1 LCLFNKLQITIKA
14 IQNWHSIISN
24 SIISNSQIV
33 FLFFMKKHYSLFCT
47 LFAAFMAMPV
57 CAQNSA
63 VPAAGQA
70 NMLKAADDAKHK
82 VVVIDEDFSGF
93 TDGTEDK
100 PSTATILDDMG
111 NFVNKSALKPYSEA
125 LSYKQWGG
133 AGIFSAGGCLAIANG
148 MFLNTPA
155 GDMSGEVTL
164 TFRARLSKAGG
175 STTLNALKL
184 MFISRSSI
192 LDYEV
197 KYYNLTDEWQT
208 FTYTSTLGDFEHSGF
223 QFYSMYA
230 SNIILVDDIRLEQT
244 RTSIPAP
251 KVHEAENM
259 TDTSFKA
266 VWNKSIEADH
276 YLLSVFTKNESNE
289 LMTVSE
295 GFDNI
300 KADDKGNIDAASPN
314 YPEGWEFAWKDDD
327 LSNHIAKGEGPGTGN
342 KQAVRLIDTGDAIT
356 TPYCPEGI
364 KSLKFWV
371 KAEANDGQPKFSSIM
386 FTVNFGKGVYT
397 VDNYINIPDM
407 FTPEHRNGYYFD
419 LTETLSAFDK
429 IYSVKIEY
437 IREEDDKTTILFDDF
452 SYTTNKP
459 TTYNYVLKDQKV
471 EQQDNED
478 GTVGF
483 EVNGLDPDTDYTY
496 SVKSVNSDFTSAA
509 SDEQEVYAVSIPTA
523 LPATNITA
531 NSYTANWTSHKK
543 VDFYRV
549 DQLQQTVIDKDT
561 KDYVMLDEDF
571 SKVTSKLTEADL
583 LDGDGFYEEGER
595 TSGYMPLDDITKI
608 AGWKASST
616 VRVNGWLGG
625 NEAKQGSGTIAGAIV
640 TPTIDLSHNEG
651 ACNISLRVW
660 GSEGDWLIIQGS
672 NPASLATIEFPKGGG
687 IVEKTITMP
696 LCTSKEQ
703 LTFYSNNYKVF
714 LIDYIKITQD
724 VKAGDKVTTITGSV
738 LTEDADTKSMVMTN
752 PGFSDGHDVLYRVTA
767 MRYDKDSQESHK
779 YYSTSTP
786 SDLMLVKNPNPSGI
800 GSVEAAAENVAGVEG
815 GIVVNAANAT
825 TVNVF
830 NLSGQLVAS
839 KACGNGHAF
848 VSVAP
853 GVYVVKTNSTAAKVV
868 VK

>member
-1 LCLFNKLQITIKA
+1 
-14 IQNWHSIISN
+14 
-24 SIISNSQIV
+24 
-33 FLFFMKKHYSLFCT
+33 MKKHYSLFCT
-47 LFAAFMAMPV
+47 MFAAFMAMPV

-93 TDGTEDK
+93 TDGTEDN
-100 PSTATILDDMG
+100 PSTATILDDMD

-125 LSYKQWGG
+125 LSYKEWGG
-133 AGIFSAGGCLAIANG
+133 HGLFSAGGCLAIANG

-184 MFISRSSI
+184 MFISRSSL

-197 KYYNLTDEWQT
+197 KFYSLTDEWQT

-223 QFYSMYA
+223 QFLSMYD

-300 KADDKGNIDAASPN
+300 KADDKGNIDATSPN

-327 LSNHIAKGEGPGTGN
+327 LSNHIAKGEGAGTGN

-371 KAEANDGQPKFSSIM
+371 KAEANDGQPKYSSIL

-397 VDNYINIPDM
+397 VDNYIDIPTM
-407 FTPEHRNGYYFD
+407 FAPAKRDGYYFD

-571 SKVTSKLTEADL
+571 SKVTSSFTEADL
-583 LDGDGFYEEGER
+583 LDGFYEEGER

>member
-1 LCLFNKLQITIKA
+1 
-14 IQNWHSIISN
+14 
-24 SIISNSQIV
+24 
-33 FLFFMKKHYSLFCT
+33 MKKHYSLFCT

-63 VPAAGQA
+63 VPADGQA

-82 VVVIDEDFSGF
+82 VVVINEDFSGF
-93 TDGTEDK
+93 TDGTEDN

-175 STTLNALKL
+175 STMLNALKL

-208 FTYTSTLGDFEHSGF
+208 FTYTSTLGQFEHSGF

-300 KADDKGNIDAASPN
+300 KADDKGNIDATSPN
-314 YPEGWEFAWKDDD
+314 YPEGWEFAWKDND
-327 LSNHIAKGEGPGTGN
+327 LSNHIAKGEGAGTDN

-571 SKVTSKLTEADL
+571 SKVTSSLTEADL
-583 LDGDGFYEEGER
+583 LDGFYEEGER

-660 GSEGDWLIIQGS
+660 GSDGDWLIIQGS

>member
-1 LCLFNKLQITIKA
+1 
-14 IQNWHSIISN
+14 
-24 SIISNSQIV
+24 
-33 FLFFMKKHYSLFCT
+33 MKKHYSLFCT

-93 TDGTEDK
+93 TDGTEDN
-100 PSTATILDDMG
+100 PSTATMLDDMG

-184 MFISRSSI
+184 MFLSRSSI

-197 KYYNLTDEWQT
+197 KFYDLTDEWQT
-208 FTYTSTLGDFEHSGF
+208 FTYTSTLGQFEHSGF

-327 LSNHIAKGEGPGTGN
+327 LSNHIANCEGAGTGN

-571 SKVTSKLTEADL
+571 SKVTSSLTEADL
-583 LDGDGFYEEGER
+583 LKGSYDEGER

>member
-1 LCLFNKLQITIKA
+1 
-14 IQNWHSIISN
+14 
-24 SIISNSQIV
+24 
-33 FLFFMKKHYSLFCT
+33 MKKHYSLFCT

-93 TDGTEDK
+93 TDGTEDN

-184 MFISRSSI
+184 MFLSRSSI

-197 KYYNLTDEWQT
+197 KFYDLTDEWQT
-208 FTYTSTLGDFEHSGF
+208 FTYTSTLGQFEHSGF

-289 LMTVSE
+289 LMTASE

-327 LSNHIAKGEGPGTGN
+327 LSNHIAKGEGAGKDN

-571 SKVTSKLTEADL
+571 SKVTSSLTEADL
-583 LDGDGFYEEGER
+583 LDGFYEEGER

-848 VSVAP
+848 MSVAP

>member
-1 LCLFNKLQITIKA
+1 
-14 IQNWHSIISN
+14 
-24 SIISNSQIV
+24 
-33 FLFFMKKHYSLFCT
+33 MKKHYSLFCT

-93 TDGTEDK
+93 TDGTEDN
-100 PSTATILDDMG
+100 PSTATILDDMD

-125 LSYKQWGG
+125 LSYKEWGG
-133 AGIFSAGGCLAIANG
+133 HGLFSAGGCLAIANG

-184 MFISRSSI
+184 MFISRSS
-192 LDYEV
+192 LVDYEV
-197 KYYNLTDEWQT
+197 KFYSLTDEWQT

-223 QFYSMYA
+223 QFLSMYD
-230 SNIILVDDIRLEQT
+230 SNIVLVDDIRLEQT

-300 KADDKGNIDAASPN
+300 KADDKGNIDATSPN

-327 LSNHIAKGEGPGTGN
+327 LSNHIAKGEGAGTGN

-371 KAEANDGQPKFSSIM
+371 KAEANDGQPKYSSIL

-397 VDNYINIPDM
+397 VDNYIDIPTM
-407 FTPEHRNGYYFD
+407 FAPAKRDGYYFD

-496 SVKSVNSDFTSAA
+496 SVKSVNSVFTSAA

-571 SKVTSKLTEADL
+571 SKVTSSLTEADL
-583 LDGDGFYEEGER
+583 LKGSYDEGER

-786 SDLMLVKNPNPSGI
+786 SDLMLVKNPTPSGI
-800 GSVEAAAENVAGVEG
+800 GSVEVAAENVAGVEG

>member
-1 LCLFNKLQITIKA
+1 
-14 IQNWHSIISN
+14 
-24 SIISNSQIV
+24 
-33 FLFFMKKHYSLFCT
+33 MKKHYSLLCT

-63 VPAAGQA
+63 VPADGQA

-82 VVVIDEDFSGF
+82 VVVINEDFSGF
-93 TDGTEDK
+93 TDGTEDN

-133 AGIFSAGGCLAIANG
+133 AGIFSAGGCLAITNG

-184 MFISRSSI
+184 MFLSRSSI

-197 KYYNLTDEWQT
+197 KFYDLTDEWQT
-208 FTYTSTLGDFEHSGF
+208 FTYTSTLGQFEHSGF

-300 KADDKGNIDAASPN
+300 KADDKGNIDATSPN
-314 YPEGWEFAWKDDD
+314 YPEGWEFAWKDND
-327 LSNHIAKGEGPGTGN
+327 LSNHIAKGEGAGTDN

-571 SKVTSKLTEADL
+571 SKVTSSLTEADL
-583 LDGDGFYEEGER
+583 LDGFYEEGER

-724 VKAGDKVTTITGSV
+724 VKAGDKVSTITGSV

-815 GIVVNAANAT
+815 GIVVTAANAT

>member
-1 LCLFNKLQITIKA
+1 
-14 IQNWHSIISN
+14 
-24 SIISNSQIV
+24 
-33 FLFFMKKHYSLFCT
+33 MKKHYSLFCT

-93 TDGTEDK
+93 TDGTEDN
-100 PSTATILDDMG
+100 PSTATILDDMD

-125 LSYKQWGG
+125 LSYKEWGG
-133 AGIFSAGGCLAIANG
+133 HGLFSAGGCLAIANG

-184 MFISRSSI
+184 MFISRSSL

-197 KYYNLTDEWQT
+197 KFYSLTDEWQT

-223 QFYSMYA
+223 QFLSMYD
-230 SNIILVDDIRLEQT
+230 SNIVLVDDIRLEQT

-300 KADDKGNIDAASPN
+300 KADDKGNIDATSPN

-327 LSNHIAKGEGPGTGN
+327 LSNHIAKGEGAGTGN

-371 KAEANDGQPKFSSIM
+371 KAEANDGQPKYSSIL

-459 TTYNYVLKDQKV
+459 TTYNYVLKDQEV

-571 SKVTSKLTEADL
+571 SKVTSSLTEADL
-583 LDGDGFYEEGER
+583 LKGSYDEGER

-724 VKAGDKVTTITGSV
+724 VKAGDKVSTITGSV

>member
-1 LCLFNKLQITIKA
+1 
-14 IQNWHSIISN
+14 
-24 SIISNSQIV
+24 
-33 FLFFMKKHYSLFCT
+33 MKKHYSLFCT

-82 VVVIDEDFSGF
+82 VVVINEDFSGF
-93 TDGTEDK
+93 TDGTEDS

-133 AGIFSAGGCLAIANG
+133 AGIFSAGGCLAITNG

-571 SKVTSKLTEADL
+571 SKVTYSFTEADL
-583 LDGDGFYEEGER
+583 LEGFYEADER

>member
-1 LCLFNKLQITIKA
+1 
-14 IQNWHSIISN
+14 
-24 SIISNSQIV
+24 
-33 FLFFMKKHYSLFCT
+33 MKKHYSLFCT

-496 SVKSVNSDFTSAA
+496 SVKSVNSDFTSVA

-571 SKVTSKLTEADL
+571 SKVTSSLTEADL
-583 LDGDGFYEEGER
+583 LKGSYDEGER

-815 GIVVNAANAT
+815 GIVVTAANAT

>member
-1 LCLFNKLQITIKA
+1 
-14 IQNWHSIISN
+14 
-24 SIISNSQIV
+24 
-33 FLFFMKKHYSLFCT
+33 MKKHYSLFCT

-63 VPAAGQA
+63 VPAAGHA

-82 VVVIDEDFSGF
+82 VVVINEDFSGF
-93 TDGTEDK
+93 TDGTEDN
-100 PSTATILDDMG
+100 PSTATILDDMD

-125 LSYKQWGG
+125 LSYKEWGG
-133 AGIFSAGGCLAIANG
+133 HGLFSAGGCLAIANG

-184 MFISRSSI
+184 MFISRSSL

-197 KYYNLTDEWQT
+197 KFYSLTDEWQT

-223 QFYSMYA
+223 QFLSMYD

-300 KADDKGNIDAASPN
+300 KADDKGNIDATSPN
-314 YPEGWEFAWKDDD
+314 YPEGWEFAWKDND
-327 LSNHIAKGEGPGTGN
+327 LSNHIAKGEGAGTDN

-571 SKVTSKLTEADL
+571 SKVTSSFTEADL
-583 LDGDGFYEEGER
+583 LDGFYEADER

-848 VSVAP
+848 MSVAP

>member
-1 LCLFNKLQITIKA
+1 
-14 IQNWHSIISN
+14 
-24 SIISNSQIV
+24 
-33 FLFFMKKHYSLFCT
+33 MKKHYSLFCT

-63 VPAAGQA
+63 VPAASQA

-93 TDGTEDK
+93 TDGTEDS

-184 MFISRSSI
+184 MFISRSS
-192 LDYEV
+192 LDDYEV
-197 KYYNLTDEWQT
+197 KYYSLTDEWQT
-208 FTYTSTLGDFEHSGF
+208 FTYTSTLGEFEHSGF
-223 QFYSMYA
+223 QFLSMYA
-230 SNIILVDDIRLEQT
+230 SNIILIDDIRLEQT

-276 YLLSVFTKNESNE
+276 YLLSVFTKNESKE

-314 YPEGWEFAWKDDD
+314 YPEGWEFAWKADD

-452 SYTTNKP
+452 SYTTYKP
-459 TTYNYVLKDQKV
+459 TTYNYVLKDKKV

-571 SKVTSKLTEADL
+571 SKVTSSFTEADL
-583 LDGDGFYEEGER
+583 LEGFYEEGER

>member
-1 LCLFNKLQITIKA
+1 
-14 IQNWHSIISN
+14 
-24 SIISNSQIV
+24 
-33 FLFFMKKHYSLFCT
+33 MKKHYSLFCT

-82 VVVIDEDFSGF
+82 VVVINEDFSGF
-93 TDGTEDK
+93 TDGTEDN

-327 LSNHIAKGEGPGTGN
+327 LSNHIANGEGPGTGN

-531 NSYTANWTSHKK
+531 NSYTANWTSHNK

-571 SKVTSKLTEADL
+571 SKVTSSFTEADL
-583 LDGDGFYEEGER
+583 LEGFYEEGER
-595 TSGYMPLDDITKI
+595 TSGYMPLDDITHI

-800 GSVEAAAENVAGVEG
+800 GSVEAAAENVAGVDG
-815 GIVVNAANAT
+815 GIVVTAANAT

-853 GVYVVKTNSTAAKVV
+853 GVYVVKTSSTAAKVV

>member
-1 LCLFNKLQITIKA
+1 
-14 IQNWHSIISN
+14 
-24 SIISNSQIV
+24 
-33 FLFFMKKHYSLFCT
+33 MKKHYSLFCT

-583 LDGDGFYEEGER
+583 LDRDGFYEEGER

-696 LCTSKEQ
+696 LCTWKEQ

>member
-1 LCLFNKLQITIKA
+1 
-14 IQNWHSIISN
+14 
-24 SIISNSQIV
+24 
-33 FLFFMKKHYSLFCT
+33 MKKHYSLFCT

-93 TDGTEDK
+93 TDGTEDN
-100 PSTATILDDMG
+100 PSTATMLDDMG

-184 MFISRSSI
+184 MFISRSS
-192 LDYEV
+192 LVDYEV
-197 KYYNLTDEWQT
+197 KFYNLTDEWQT
-208 FTYTSTLGDFEHSGF
+208 FTYTSTLGEFEHSGF

-251 KVHEAENM
+251 KVQEAENM

-276 YLLSVFTKNESNE
+276 YLLSVFTKNESKE

-300 KADDKGNIDAASPN
+300 KADDKGNIDATSPN
-314 YPEGWEFAWKDDD
+314 YPEGWEFAWKDND
-327 LSNHIAKGEGPGTGN
+327 LSNHIAKGEGAGTDN

-356 TPYCPEGI
+356 TPYCSEGI

-371 KAEANDGQPKFSSIM
+371 KAEANDGQPKYSSIL

-397 VDNYINIPDM
+397 VDNYIDIPTM
-407 FTPEHRNGYYFD
+407 FAPAKRDGYYFD

-496 SVKSVNSDFTSAA
+496 SVKSVNSDFTSVA

-571 SKVTSKLTEADL
+571 SKVTSSLTEADL
-583 LDGDGFYEEGER
+583 LKGSYDEGER

-660 GSEGDWLIIQGS
+660 GSEGDWLIIYGS

-786 SDLMLVKNPNPSGI
+786 SDLMLVKNPTPSGI

>member
-1 LCLFNKLQITIKA
+1 
-14 IQNWHSIISN
+14 
-24 SIISNSQIV
+24 
-33 FLFFMKKHYSLFCT
+33 MKKHYSLFCT

-93 TDGTEDK
+93 TDGTEDN

-184 MFISRSSI
+184 MFLSRSSI

-197 KYYNLTDEWQT
+197 KFYDLTDEWQT
-208 FTYTSTLGDFEHSGF
+208 FTYTSTLGQFEHSGF

-300 KADDKGNIDAASPN
+300 KADDKGNIDATSPN
-314 YPEGWEFAWKDDD
+314 YPEGWEFAWKDND
-327 LSNHIAKGEGPGTGN
+327 LSNHIAKGEGAGTDN

-523 LPATNITA
+523 LSATNITA

-571 SKVTSKLTEADL
+571 SKVTSSFTEADL
-583 LDGDGFYEEGER
+583 LEGFYEEGER

-848 VSVAP
+848 MSVAP

>member
-1 LCLFNKLQITIKA
+1 
-14 IQNWHSIISN
+14 
-24 SIISNSQIV
+24 
-33 FLFFMKKHYSLFCT
+33 MKKHYSLFCT

-93 TDGTEDK
+93 TDGTEDN

-133 AGIFSAGGCLAIANG
+133 AGIFSAGGCLAITNG

-208 FTYTSTLGDFEHSGF
+208 FTYTSTLGEFEHSGF

-300 KADDKGNIDAASPN
+300 KADDKGNIDATSPN
-314 YPEGWEFAWKDDD
+314 YPEGWEFAWKDND
-327 LSNHIAKGEGPGTGN
+327 LSNHIAKGEGAGTDN

-371 KAEANDGQPKFSSIM
+371 KAEANDSQPKFSSIM

-571 SKVTSKLTEADL
+571 SKVTSSLTEADL
-583 LDGDGFYEEGER
+583 LDGFYEEGER

-724 VKAGDKVTTITGSV
+724 VKAGDKVSTITGSV

>member
-1 LCLFNKLQITIKA
+1 
-14 IQNWHSIISN
+14 
-24 SIISNSQIV
+24 
-33 FLFFMKKHYSLFCT
+33 MKKHYSLFCT

-93 TDGTEDK
+93 TDGTEDN

-184 MFISRSSI
+184 MFLSRSSI

-197 KYYNLTDEWQT
+197 KFYDLTDEWQT
-208 FTYTSTLGDFEHSGF
+208 FTYTSTLGQFEHSGF

-300 KADDKGNIDAASPN
+300 KADDKGNIDATSPN
-314 YPEGWEFAWKDDD
+314 YPEGWEFAWKDND
-327 LSNHIAKGEGPGTGN
+327 LSNHIAKGEGAGTDN

-496 SVKSVNSDFTSAA
+496 SVKSVNSDFTSVA

-571 SKVTSKLTEADL
+571 SKVTSSFTEADL
-583 LDGDGFYEEGER
+583 LDGFYEADER

-848 VSVAP
+848 MSVAP

>member
-1 LCLFNKLQITIKA
+1 
-14 IQNWHSIISN
+14 
-24 SIISNSQIV
+24 
-33 FLFFMKKHYSLFCT
+33 MKKHYSLFCT

-93 TDGTEDK
+93 TDGTEDN
-100 PSTATILDDMG
+100 PSTTTMLDDMG

-184 MFISRSSI
+184 MFLSRSSI

-197 KYYNLTDEWQT
+197 KFYDLTDEWQT
-208 FTYTSTLGDFEHSGF
+208 FTYTSTLGQFEHSGF

-327 LSNHIAKGEGPGTGN
+327 LSNHIAKGEGAGTGN

-571 SKVTSKLTEADL
+571 SKVTSSFTEADL
-583 LDGDGFYEEGER
+583 LDGFYEEGER

-616 VRVNGWLGG
+616 VRVIGWLGG

-848 VSVAP
+848 MSVAP

>member
-1 LCLFNKLQITIKA
+1 
-14 IQNWHSIISN
+14 
-24 SIISNSQIV
+24 
-33 FLFFMKKHYSLFCT
+33 MKKHYSLFCT

-63 VPAAGQA
+63 VPADGQA

-82 VVVIDEDFSGF
+82 VVVINEDFSGF
-93 TDGTEDK
+93 TDGTEDN

-133 AGIFSAGGCLAIANG
+133 AGIFSAGGCLAITNG

-208 FTYTSTLGDFEHSGF
+208 FTYTSTLGEFEHSGF

-327 LSNHIAKGEGPGTGN
+327 LSNHIAKGEGAGKDN

-496 SVKSVNSDFTSAA
+496 SVKSVNSDFTSVA

-571 SKVTSKLTEADL
+571 SKVTSSLTEADL
-583 LDGDGFYEEGER
+583 LKGSYDEGER

-815 GIVVNAANAT
+815 GIVVNAANTT

-848 VSVAP
+848 MSVAP

>member
-1 LCLFNKLQITIKA
+1 
-14 IQNWHSIISN
+14 
-24 SIISNSQIV
+24 
-33 FLFFMKKHYSLFCT
+33 MKKHYSLFCT

-63 VPAAGQA
+63 VPAVGQA

-93 TDGTEDK
+93 TDGTEDN
-100 PSTATILDDMG
+100 PSTATMLDDMG

-184 MFISRSSI
+184 MFISRSS
-192 LDYEV
+192 LVDYEV
-197 KYYNLTDEWQT
+197 KFYNLTDEWQT
-208 FTYTSTLGDFEHSGF
+208 FTYTSTLGEFEHSGF

-276 YLLSVFTKNESNE
+276 YLLSVFTKNESKE
-289 LMTVSE
+289 LMTVGE

-327 LSNHIAKGEGPGTGN
+327 LSNHIAKGEGAGTGN

-371 KAEANDGQPKFSSIM
+371 KAEANDGQPKYSYIQ

-397 VDNYINIPDM
+397 VNDYIDIPTM
-407 FTPEHRNGYYFD
+407 FAPAKRDGYYFD

-483 EVNGLDPDTDYTY
+483 EVTGLDPDTDYTY
-496 SVKSVNSDFTSAA
+496 SVKSVNSDFTSVA
-509 SDEQEVYAVSIPTA
+509 SDEQEVYAVSIPTV

-571 SKVTSKLTEADL
+571 SKVTSNYTEADL
-583 LDGDGFYEEGER
+583 LDGFYEAGER

>member
-1 LCLFNKLQITIKA
+1 
-14 IQNWHSIISN
+14 
-24 SIISNSQIV
+24 
-33 FLFFMKKHYSLFCT
+33 MKKHYSLFCT

-63 VPAAGQA
+63 VPADGQA

-93 TDGTEDK
+93 TDGTEDN

-184 MFISRSSI
+184 MFLSRSSI

-197 KYYNLTDEWQT
+197 KFYDLTDEWQT
-208 FTYTSTLGDFEHSGF
+208 FTYTSTLGQFEHSGF

-300 KADDKGNIDAASPN
+300 KADDKGNIDATSPN
-314 YPEGWEFAWKDDD
+314 YPEGWEFAWKDND
-327 LSNHIAKGEGPGTGN
+327 LSNHIAKGEGAGTDN

-571 SKVTSKLTEADL
+571 SKVTSSLTEADL
-583 LDGDGFYEEGER
+583 LDGFYEEGER

>member
-1 LCLFNKLQITIKA
+1 
-14 IQNWHSIISN
+14 
-24 SIISNSQIV
+24 
-33 FLFFMKKHYSLFCT
+33 MKKHYSLFCT

-82 VVVIDEDFSGF
+82 VVVINEDFSGF
-93 TDGTEDK
+93 TDGTEDN

-276 YLLSVFTKNESNE
+276 YLLSVFTKNESKE

-327 LSNHIAKGEGPGTGN
+327 LSNHIANGEGPGTGN

-496 SVKSVNSDFTSAA
+496 SVKSVNSDFTSVA

-571 SKVTSKLTEADL
+571 SKVTSSLTEADL
-583 LDGDGFYEEGER
+583 LKGSYDEGER

>member
-1 LCLFNKLQITIKA
+1 
-14 IQNWHSIISN
+14 
-24 SIISNSQIV
+24 
-33 FLFFMKKHYSLFCT
+33 MKKHYSLFCT
-47 LFAAFMAMPV
+47 MFAAFMAMPV

-93 TDGTEDK
+93 TDGTEDN
-100 PSTATILDDMG
+100 PSTATILDDMD

-125 LSYKQWGG
+125 LSYKEWGG
-133 AGIFSAGGCLAIANG
+133 HGLFSAGGCLAIANG

-184 MFISRSSI
+184 MFISRSSL

-197 KYYNLTDEWQT
+197 KFYSLTDEWQT

-223 QFYSMYA
+223 QFLSMYD

-300 KADDKGNIDAASPN
+300 KADDKGNIDATSPN

-327 LSNHIAKGEGPGTGN
+327 LSNHIAKGEGAGTGN

-371 KAEANDGQPKFSSIM
+371 KAEANDGQPKYSSIL

-397 VDNYINIPDM
+397 VDNYIDTPTM
-407 FTPEHRNGYYFD
+407 FAPAKRDGYYFD

-496 SVKSVNSDFTSAA
+496 SVKSVNSDFTSVA

-571 SKVTSKLTEADL
+571 SKVTSSLTEADL
-583 LDGDGFYEEGER
+583 LKGSYDEGER

>member
-1 LCLFNKLQITIKA
+1 
-14 IQNWHSIISN
+14 
-24 SIISNSQIV
+24 
-33 FLFFMKKHYSLFCT
+33 MKKHYSLFCT

-93 TDGTEDK
+93 TDGTEDN
-100 PSTATILDDMG
+100 PSTATILDDMD

-125 LSYKQWGG
+125 LSYKEWGG
-133 AGIFSAGGCLAIANG
+133 HGLFSAGGCLAIANG

-184 MFISRSSI
+184 MFISRSS
-192 LDYEV
+192 LVDYEV
-197 KYYNLTDEWQT
+197 KFYSLTDEWQT

-223 QFYSMYA
+223 QFLSMYD
-230 SNIILVDDIRLEQT
+230 SNIVLVDDIRLEQT

-251 KVHEAENM
+251 KVQEAENM

-276 YLLSVFTKNESNE
+276 YLLSVFTKNESKE

-300 KADDKGNIDAASPN
+300 KADDKGNIDATSPN
-314 YPEGWEFAWKDDD
+314 YPEGWEFAWKDND
-327 LSNHIAKGEGPGTGN
+327 LSNHIAKGEGAGTGN

-371 KAEANDGQPKFSSIM
+371 KAEANDGQPKYSSIL

-397 VDNYINIPDM
+397 VDNYIDIPTM
-407 FTPEHRNGYYFD
+407 FAPAKRDGYYFD

-459 TTYNYVLKDQKV
+459 TTYNYVLKDQEV

-549 DQLQQTVIDKDT
+549 VQLQQTVIDKDT

-571 SKVTSKLTEADL
+571 SKVTSSLTEADL
-583 LDGDGFYEEGER
+583 LKGSYDEGER

-848 VSVAP
+848 MSVAP

>member
-1 LCLFNKLQITIKA
+1 
-14 IQNWHSIISN
+14 
-24 SIISNSQIV
+24 
-33 FLFFMKKHYSLFCT
+33 MKKHYSLFCT

-93 TDGTEDK
+93 TDGTEDN
-100 PSTATILDDMG
+100 PSTTTMLDDMG

-184 MFISRSSI
+184 MFLSRSSI

-197 KYYNLTDEWQT
+197 KFYDLTDEWQT
-208 FTYTSTLGDFEHSGF
+208 FTYTSTLGQFEHSGF

-327 LSNHIAKGEGPGTGN
+327 LSNHIAKGEGAGTGN

-571 SKVTSKLTEADL
+571 SKVTSSFTEADL
-583 LDGDGFYEEGER
+583 LDGFYEEGER

-672 NPASLATIEFPKGGG
+672 NPASLATFEFPKGGG

-800 GSVEAAAENVAGVEG
+800 GSVEAPAENVAGVEG

>member
-1 LCLFNKLQITIKA
+1 
-14 IQNWHSIISN
+14 
-24 SIISNSQIV
+24 
-33 FLFFMKKHYSLFCT
+33 MKKHYSLFCT

-93 TDGTEDK
+93 TDGTEDN

-184 MFISRSSI
+184 MFISRSS
-192 LDYEV
+192 LVDYEV
-197 KYYNLTDEWQT
+197 KFYNLTDEWQT

-300 KADDKGNIDAASPN
+300 KADDKGNIDATSPN

-327 LSNHIAKGEGPGTGN
+327 LSNHIAKGEGPGTDN

-397 VDNYINIPDM
+397 VDNYIDIPTM
-407 FTPEHRNGYYFD
+407 FAPAKRDGYYFD

-437 IREEDDKTTILFDDF
+437 IREEDDKTTILFDNF
-452 SYTTNKP
+452 SYTTYKP

-496 SVKSVNSDFTSAA
+496 SVKSVNSDFTSVA

-571 SKVTSKLTEADL
+571 SKVTSSFTEADL
-583 LDGDGFYEEGER
+583 LDGFYEADDR
-595 TSGYMPLDDITKI
+595 TSGYMPLDDITHI
-608 AGWKASST
+608 AGWNASST

-815 GIVVNAANAT
+815 GIVVTAANAT

>member
-1 LCLFNKLQITIKA
+1 
-14 IQNWHSIISN
+14 
-24 SIISNSQIV
+24 
-33 FLFFMKKHYSLFCT
+33 MKKHYSLFCT

-82 VVVIDEDFSGF
+82 VVVINEDFSGF
-93 TDGTEDK
+93 TDGTEDN

-133 AGIFSAGGCLAIANG
+133 AGIFSAGGCLAITNG

-208 FTYTSTLGDFEHSGF
+208 FTYTSTLGEFEHSGF

-314 YPEGWEFAWKDDD
+314 YPEGWEFAWKADD
-327 LSNHIAKGEGPGTGN
+327 LSNHIAKGEGSGTGN

-496 SVKSVNSDFTSAA
+496 SVKSVNSEFTSVA

-571 SKVTSKLTEADL
+571 SKVTSSLTEADL
-583 LDGDGFYEEGER
+583 LKGSYDEGER

-848 VSVAP
+848 MSVAP

>member
-1 LCLFNKLQITIKA
+1 
-14 IQNWHSIISN
+14 
-24 SIISNSQIV
+24 
-33 FLFFMKKHYSLFCT
+33 MKKHYSLFCT

-93 TDGTEDK
+93 TDGMEDN

-184 MFISRSSI
+184 MFLSRSSI

-197 KYYNLTDEWQT
+197 KFYDLTDEWQT
-208 FTYTSTLGDFEHSGF
+208 FTYTSTLGQFEHSGF

-300 KADDKGNIDAASPN
+300 KADDKGNIDATSPN
-314 YPEGWEFAWKDDD
+314 YPEGWEFAWKDND
-327 LSNHIAKGEGPGTGN
+327 LSNHIAKGEGAGTDN

-571 SKVTSKLTEADL
+571 SKVTSSLTEADL
-583 LDGDGFYEEGER
+583 LDGFYEEGER

-724 VKAGDKVTTITGSV
+724 VKAGDKVSTITGSV

-815 GIVVNAANAT
+815 GIVVTAANAT

>member
-1 LCLFNKLQITIKA
+1 
-14 IQNWHSIISN
+14 
-24 SIISNSQIV
+24 
-33 FLFFMKKHYSLFCT
+33 MKKHYSLFCT

-82 VVVIDEDFSGF
+82 VVVINEDFSGF
-93 TDGTEDK
+93 TDGTEDN

-133 AGIFSAGGCLAIANG
+133 AGIFSAGGCLAITNG

-327 LSNHIAKGEGPGTGN
+327 LSNHIAKGEGAGTDN

-356 TPYCPEGI
+356 TPYCSEGI

-459 TTYNYVLKDQKV
+459 TTYNYVLKDQEV

-496 SVKSVNSDFTSAA
+496 SVKSVNSDFTSVA

-571 SKVTSKLTEADL
+571 SKVTSSLTEADL
-583 LDGDGFYEEGER
+583 LEGFYDEGER

>member
-1 LCLFNKLQITIKA
+1 
-14 IQNWHSIISN
+14 
-24 SIISNSQIV
+24 
-33 FLFFMKKHYSLFCT
+33 MKKHYSLFCT

-93 TDGTEDK
+93 TDGTEDN
-100 PSTATILDDMG
+100 PSTATILDDMD

-125 LSYKQWGG
+125 LSYKEWGG
-133 AGIFSAGGCLAIANG
+133 HGLFSAGGCLAIANG

-184 MFISRSSI
+184 MFISRSS
-192 LDYEV
+192 LVDYEV
-197 KYYNLTDEWQT
+197 KFYSLTDEWQT

-223 QFYSMYA
+223 QFLSMYD
-230 SNIILVDDIRLEQT
+230 SNIVLVDDIRLEQVK
-244 RTSIPAP
+244 TSIPAP
-251 KVHEAENM
+251 KVQEAENM

-300 KADDKGNIDAASPN
+300 KADDKGNIDATSPN
-314 YPEGWEFAWKDDD
+314 YPEGWEFAWKDND
-327 LSNHIAKGEGPGTGN
+327 LSNHIAKGEGAGTDN

-571 SKVTSKLTEADL
+571 SKVTSSLTEADL
-583 LDGDGFYEEGER
+583 LDGFYEEGER

-724 VKAGDKVTTITGSV
+724 VKAGDKVSTITGSV

-825 TVNVF
+825 IVNVF

>member
-1 LCLFNKLQITIKA
+1 
-14 IQNWHSIISN
+14 
-24 SIISNSQIV
+24 
-33 FLFFMKKHYSLFCT
+33 MKKHYSLFCT

-82 VVVIDEDFSGF
+82 VVVINEDFSGF
-93 TDGTEDK
+93 TDGTEDN

-184 MFISRSSI
+184 MFISRSS
-192 LDYEV
+192 LVDYEV
-197 KYYNLTDEWQT
+197 KFYNLTDEWQT
-208 FTYTSTLGDFEHSGF
+208 FTYTSTLGEFEHSGF

-251 KVHEAENM
+251 KVQEAENM

-276 YLLSVFTKNESNE
+276 YLLSVFTKNESKE

-300 KADDKGNIDAASPN
+300 KADDKGNIDATSPN
-314 YPEGWEFAWKDDD
+314 YPEGWEFAWKDND
-327 LSNHIAKGEGPGTGN
+327 LSNHIAKGEGAGTDN

-356 TPYCPEGI
+356 TPYCSEGI

-371 KAEANDGQPKFSSIM
+371 KAEANDGQPKYSSIL

-397 VDNYINIPDM
+397 VDNYIDIPTM
-407 FTPEHRNGYYFD
+407 FAPAKRDGYYFD

-496 SVKSVNSDFTSAA
+496 SVKSVNSDFTSVA

-571 SKVTSKLTEADL
+571 SKVTSSLTEADL
-583 LDGDGFYEEGER
+583 LKGSYDEGER

-848 VSVAP
+848 MSVAP

>member
-1 LCLFNKLQITIKA
+1 
-14 IQNWHSIISN
+14 
-24 SIISNSQIV
+24 
-33 FLFFMKKHYSLFCT
+33 MKKHYSLFCT

-93 TDGTEDK
+93 TDGTEDN
-100 PSTATILDDMG
+100 PSTATMLDDMG

-184 MFISRSSI
+184 MFISRSS
-192 LDYEV
+192 LVDYEV
-197 KYYNLTDEWQT
+197 KFYNLTDEWQT
-208 FTYTSTLGDFEHSGF
+208 FTYTSTLGEFEHSGF

-251 KVHEAENM
+251 KVQEAENM

-276 YLLSVFTKNESNE
+276 YLLSVFTKNESKE

-300 KADDKGNIDAASPN
+300 KADDKGNIDATSPN
-314 YPEGWEFAWKDDD
+314 YPEGWEFAWKDND
-327 LSNHIAKGEGPGTGN
+327 LSNHIAKGEGAGTDN

-356 TPYCPEGI
+356 TPYCSEGI

-371 KAEANDGQPKFSSIM
+371 KAEANDGQPKYSSIL

-397 VDNYINIPDM
+397 VDNYIDIPTM
-407 FTPEHRNGYYFD
+407 FAPAKRDGYYFD

-496 SVKSVNSDFTSAA
+496 SVKSVNSDFTSVA

-571 SKVTSKLTEADL
+571 SKVTSSLTEADL
-583 LDGDGFYEEGER
+583 LKGSYDEGER

>member
-1 LCLFNKLQITIKA
+1 
-14 IQNWHSIISN
+14 
-24 SIISNSQIV
+24 
-33 FLFFMKKHYSLFCT
+33 MKKHYSLFCT

-93 TDGTEDK
+93 TDGTEDN
-100 PSTATILDDMG
+100 PSTATILDDMD

-125 LSYKQWGG
+125 LSYKEWGG
-133 AGIFSAGGCLAIANG
+133 HGLFSAGGCLAIANG

-184 MFISRSSI
+184 MFISRSS
-192 LDYEV
+192 LVDYEV
-197 KYYNLTDEWQT
+197 KFYSLTDEWQT

-223 QFYSMYA
+223 QFLSMYD
-230 SNIILVDDIRLEQT
+230 SNIVLVDDIRLEQT

-251 KVHEAENM
+251 KVQEAENM

-276 YLLSVFTKNESNE
+276 YLLSVFTKNESKE

-300 KADDKGNIDAASPN
+300 KADDKGNIDATSPN
-314 YPEGWEFAWKDDD
+314 YPEGWEFAWKDND
-327 LSNHIAKGEGPGTGN
+327 LSNHIAKGEGAGTGN

-571 SKVTSKLTEADL
+571 SKVTSSFTEADL
-583 LDGDGFYEEGER
+583 LDGFYEEGER

>member
-1 LCLFNKLQITIKA
+1 
-14 IQNWHSIISN
+14 
-24 SIISNSQIV
+24 
-33 FLFFMKKHYSLFCT
+33 MKKHYSLFCT

-93 TDGTEDK
+93 TDGMEDN

-208 FTYTSTLGDFEHSGF
+208 FTYTSTLGEFEHSGF

-327 LSNHIAKGEGPGTGN
+327 LSNHIAKGEGAGKDN

-407 FTPEHRNGYYFD
+407 FTPEHRNGYSFD

-496 SVKSVNSDFTSAA
+496 SVKSVNSDFTSVA

-571 SKVTSKLTEADL
+571 SKVTSSLTEADL
-583 LDGDGFYEEGER
+583 LKGSYDEGER

-800 GSVEAAAENVAGVEG
+800 GSVEAPAENVAGVEG

>member
-1 LCLFNKLQITIKA
+1 
-14 IQNWHSIISN
+14 
-24 SIISNSQIV
+24 
-33 FLFFMKKHYSLFCT
+33 MKKHYSLFCT

-93 TDGTEDK
+93 TDGTEDN
-100 PSTATILDDMG
+100 PSTATMLDDMG

-184 MFISRSSI
+184 MFISRSS
-192 LDYEV
+192 LVDYEV
-197 KYYNLTDEWQT
+197 KFYNLTDEWQT
-208 FTYTSTLGDFEHSGF
+208 FTYTSTLGEFEHSGF

-251 KVHEAENM
+251 KVQEAENM

-276 YLLSVFTKNESNE
+276 YLLSVFTKNESKE

-300 KADDKGNIDAASPN
+300 KADDKGNIDATSPN
-314 YPEGWEFAWKDDD
+314 YPEGWEFAWKDND
-327 LSNHIAKGEGPGTGN
+327 LSNHIAKGEGAGTDN

-356 TPYCPEGI
+356 TPYCSEGI

-371 KAEANDGQPKFSSIM
+371 KAEANDGQPKYSSIL

-397 VDNYINIPDM
+397 VDNYIDIPTM
-407 FTPEHRNGYYFD
+407 FAPAKRDGYYFD

-496 SVKSVNSDFTSAA
+496 SVKSVNSDFTSVA

-571 SKVTSKLTEADL
+571 SKVTSSLTEADL
-583 LDGDGFYEEGER
+583 LKGSYDEGER

-786 SDLMLVKNPNPSGI
+786 SDLMLVKNPTPSGI

>member
-1 LCLFNKLQITIKA
+1 
-14 IQNWHSIISN
+14 
-24 SIISNSQIV
+24 
-33 FLFFMKKHYSLFCT
+33 MKKHYSLFCT

-82 VVVIDEDFSGF
+82 VVVINEDFSGF
-93 TDGTEDK
+93 TDGTEDN

-276 YLLSVFTKNESNE
+276 YLLSVFTKNESKE

-300 KADDKGNIDAASPN
+300 KADDKGNIDATSPN
-314 YPEGWEFAWKDDD
+314 YPDGWEFAWKDND
-327 LSNHIAKGEGPGTGN
+327 LSNHIAKGEGAGTDN

-571 SKVTSKLTEADL
+571 SKVTSSLTEADL
-583 LDGDGFYEEGER
+583 LDGFYEEGER

>member
-1 LCLFNKLQITIKA
+1 
-14 IQNWHSIISN
+14 
-24 SIISNSQIV
+24 
-33 FLFFMKKHYSLFCT
+33 M
-47 LFAAFMAMPV
+47 FAAFMAMPV

-93 TDGTEDK
+93 TDGTEDN
-100 PSTATILDDMG
+100 PSTATILDDMD

-125 LSYKQWGG
+125 LSYKEWGG
-133 AGIFSAGGCLAIANG
+133 HGLFSAGGCLAIANG

-184 MFISRSSI
+184 MFISRSSL

-197 KYYNLTDEWQT
+197 KFYSLTDEWQT

-223 QFYSMYA
+223 QFLSMYD

-300 KADDKGNIDAASPN
+300 KADDKGNIDATSPN

-327 LSNHIAKGEGPGTGN
+327 LSNHIAKGEGAGTGN

-371 KAEANDGQPKFSSIM
+371 KAEANDGQPKYSSIL

-397 VDNYINIPDM
+397 VDNYIDIPTM
-407 FTPEHRNGYYFD
+407 FAPAKRDGYYFD

-496 SVKSVNSDFTSAA
+496 SVKSVNSDFTSVA

-571 SKVTSKLTEADL
+571 SKVTSVFNKADL
-583 LDGDGFYEEGER
+583 LDGLYEEDER
-595 TSGYMPLDDITKI
+595 TSGYMPLDDLTKI

>member
-1 LCLFNKLQITIKA
+1 
-14 IQNWHSIISN
+14 
-24 SIISNSQIV
+24 
-33 FLFFMKKHYSLFCT
+33 MKKHYSLFCT

-93 TDGTEDK
+93 TDGTEDN

-184 MFISRSSI
+184 MFLSRSSI

-197 KYYNLTDEWQT
+197 KFYDLTDEWQT
-208 FTYTSTLGDFEHSGF
+208 FTYTSTLGQFEHSGF
-223 QFYSMYA
+223 QFYSMSA

-300 KADDKGNIDAASPN
+300 KADDKGNIDATSPN
-314 YPEGWEFAWKDDD
+314 YPEGWEFAWKDND
-327 LSNHIAKGEGPGTGN
+327 LSNHIAKGEGAGTDN

-571 SKVTSKLTEADL
+571 SKVTSSLTEADL
-583 LDGDGFYEEGER
+583 LDGFYEEGER

-724 VKAGDKVTTITGSV
+724 VKAGDKVSTITGSV

-815 GIVVNAANAT
+815 GIVVTAANAT

>member
-1 LCLFNKLQITIKA
+1 
-14 IQNWHSIISN
+14 
-24 SIISNSQIV
+24 
-33 FLFFMKKHYSLFCT
+33 MKKHYSLFCT

-93 TDGTEDK
+93 TDGTEDN

-184 MFISRSSI
+184 MFLSRSSI

-197 KYYNLTDEWQT
+197 KFYDLTDEWQT
-208 FTYTSTLGDFEHSGF
+208 FTYTSTLGQFEHSGF

-276 YLLSVFTKNESNE
+276 YLLSVFTKNESKE

-300 KADDKGNIDAASPN
+300 KADDKGNIDATSPN
-314 YPEGWEFAWKDDD
+314 YPEGWEFAWKDND
-327 LSNHIAKGEGPGTGN
+327 LSNHIANGEGPGTGN

-496 SVKSVNSDFTSAA
+496 SVKSVNSDFTSVA

-571 SKVTSKLTEADL
+571 SKVTSSFTEADL
-583 LDGDGFYEEGER
+583 LDGFYEADER

>member
-1 LCLFNKLQITIKA
+1 
-14 IQNWHSIISN
+14 
-24 SIISNSQIV
+24 
-33 FLFFMKKHYSLFCT
+33 MKKHYSLFCT

-93 TDGTEDK
+93 TDGTEDN
-100 PSTATILDDMG
+100 PSTATMLDDMG

-184 MFISRSSI
+184 MFISRSS
-192 LDYEV
+192 LVDYEV
-197 KYYNLTDEWQT
+197 KFYNLTDEWQT
-208 FTYTSTLGDFEHSGF
+208 FTYTSTLGEFEHSGF

-251 KVHEAENM
+251 KVQEAEDM

-276 YLLSVFTKNESNE
+276 YLLSVFTKNESKE

-300 KADDKGNIDAASPN
+300 KADDKGNIDATSPN
-314 YPEGWEFAWKDDD
+314 YPEGWEFAWKDND
-327 LSNHIAKGEGPGTGN
+327 LSNHIAKGEGAGTDN

-356 TPYCPEGI
+356 TPYCSEGI

-371 KAEANDGQPKFSSIM
+371 KAEANDGQPKYSSIL

-397 VDNYINIPDM
+397 VDNYIDIPTM
-407 FTPEHRNGYYFD
+407 FAPAKRNGYYFD

-496 SVKSVNSDFTSAA
+496 SVKSVNSDFTSVA

-571 SKVTSKLTEADL
+571 SKVTSSFTEADL
-583 LDGDGFYEEGER
+583 LEGFYGEDER

-825 TVNVF
+825 SVNVF

-848 VSVAP
+848 VSVTP